1 MKIFFDIGHPA
12 HVHYFKNLI
21 YYFNVNHINQI
32 YVYARDKDV
41 SLDLLNS
48 YKINFINR
56 GKGSN
61 HFFGKFIYMIRIVM
75 KLSFEVKRIKP
86 DCLVSFN
93 SPYFSII
100 SKIFKIDH
108 FCFNDTEHAKIG
120 NIFSS
125 SFSNYIITPDCFTKD
140 YGEKHIKFRSYMELS
155 YLSVKYFKPNKTILN
170 KLKENSADQYILFRF
185 VSWNAA
191 HDFGYK
197 GLTLSQKIKL
207 VSHLEKYAKIYI
219 SSEEELP
226 KELEKY
232 KLPCSPEEM
241 HSVLKFADLFI
252 GEGATMASECAVLG
266 TPAIYINKLNAGTL
280 ADQASR
286 GLIFQFDDYDF
297 NLIVEKSKLLLRNK
311 AEIHKLEHSH
321 KKMIKEKIE
330 TTDFMKELLEKNR
343 EKLS

>member
-21 YYFNVNHINQI
+21 YSLNINHKNLIH
-32 YVYARDKDV
+32 VYARDKDV
-41 SLDLLNS
+41 SLDLLNT

-61 HFFGKFIYMIRIVM
+61 RFFGKFIYMIRIVI
-75 KLSFEVKRIKP
+75 KLSFDVKKIKP

-100 SKIFKIDH
+100 SKIFNIDH

-140 YGEKHIKFRSYMELS
+140 YGEKHVKFRSYMEFS
-155 YLSVKYFKPNKTILN
+155 YLSAKYFKPNKNILN
-170 KLKENSADQYILFRF
+170 KLKENTSDQYILFRF

-197 GLTLSQKIKL
+197 GMTLSQKIKL
-207 VSHLEKYAKIYI
+207 VGHLEKYAKIYI
-219 SSEEELP
+219 SSEDELP
-226 KELEKY
+226 KELDKY

-241 HSVLKFADLFI
+241 HSVLSFADLFI

-266 TPAIYINKLNAGTL
+266 TPAIYINKLSAGTL
-280 ADQASR
+280 NDQASR
-286 GLIFQFDDYDF
+286 GLITQFENYDF
-297 NLIVEKSKLLLRNK
+297 SLVAEKAKSLLCDNLEINKLK
-311 AEIHKLEHSH
+311 DSH

-330 TTDFMKELLEKNR
+330 TTDFMIDLLKKTKN
-343 EKLS
+343 KLT